1 MTMTEA
7 GDGDVGGVEEGA
19 EEEGEHRV
27 GDEGPPYDYG
37 SIELVETSSLV
48 KFQPQR
54 TTWDGVRLQKL
65 QKTHF
70 WTNFC

>member
-1 MTMTEA
+1 MTTTEA
-7 GDGDVGGVEEGA
+7 GGGDVDGVEGVGA
-19 EEEGEHRV
+19 EGEHLK
-27 GDEGPPYDYG
+27 GDEDPLNDYG

-54 TTWDGVRLQKL
+54 TTWDGVRPGKL
-65 QKTHF
+65 QKTRF